1 VPTWLGGLLIV
12 GGSLVL
18 ALGGF
23 ALVHRYVPIEVRE
36 RQNAVAGVIYAMLGS
51 LYAILLAYVV
61 IVVWEEFNAT
71 SRQVE
76 QEATDLAN
84 IYHWVDDFPDP
95 YRAQVH
101 DLLRNYIDT
110 TVGEEWPLLA
120 QRTSSTH
127 AGELAHDLQ
136 MALTELPIT
145 TPAERVLADHAL
157 TEYQDFSTV
166 RQLRIFGAAV
176 GIHPLLWVMLIVG
189 AVLTIGFTYLFG
201 VNVRAHVAMI
211 AALTVVI
218 GATLFMVYAA
228 NYPFSGDVHVSSK
241 ALTEVRQSF
250 DAP

>member
-1 VPTWLGGLLIV
+1 MPTWLAGLLIV

-23 ALVHRYVPIEVRE
+23 ALVHRYVPVEVRE
-36 RQNAVAGVIYAMLGS
+36 RQNVVAGVIYAMLGS

-61 IVVWEEFNAT
+61 IVVWEQFNAT
-71 SRQVE
+71 SRLVE

-84 IYHWVDDFPDP
+84 IYNWVDAFPDP
-95 YRAQVH
+95 SRAQAQDVI
-101 DLLRNYIDT
+101 RNYTDT
-110 TVGEEWPLLA
+110 VINEEWPLLA
-120 QRTSSTH
+120 QRTSSPH
-127 AGELAHDLQ
+127 AEELAHDLQ

-166 RQLRIFGAAV
+166 RQMRVFEAAV
-176 GIHPLLWVMLIVG
+176 GVHPLLWVMLIAG

-201 VNVRAHVAMI
+201 VNVRGHVAMI
-211 AALTVVI
+211 ALLTVVV
-218 GATLFMVYAA
+218 GGTLFMIYAT

-241 ALTEVRQSF
+241 ALSEVRKGF
-250 DAP
+250 DQP